1 MKSVQNTN
9 ERKAELFRK
18 MGIDE
23 TGGTAPVDL
32 KTFQVG
38 HLHGEYLGDEG
49 DLLLHFF
56 WREPPPPGT
65 APIRE
70 VGSGLPA
77 QDNYAPWPAN
87 FRECMR
93 ECVLDMFK
101 LHDEQRRVEIEWI
114 EELASLYVL
123 VKGVTKI
130 ITPSEQRLIKL
141 SETILSRIKQ

>member
-1 MKSVQNTN
+1 MKTEQNTN

-23 TGGTAPVDL
+23 TGGTSAVDL
-32 KTFQVG
+32 KTFEVG

-49 DLLLHFF
+49 DLLMHFF
-56 WREPPPPGT
+56 WREPPPPG
-65 APIRE
+65 ASPIRE

-87 FRECMR
+87 FRECLH
-93 ECVLDMFK
+93 ESVLDMFK
-101 LHDEQRRVEIEWI
+101 LREEPRRVEIEWI
-114 EELASLYVL
+114 PELASLYVL

-130 ITPSEQRLIKL
+130 ITPSKERLIKL
-141 SETILSRIKQ
+141 AETILARVKQ